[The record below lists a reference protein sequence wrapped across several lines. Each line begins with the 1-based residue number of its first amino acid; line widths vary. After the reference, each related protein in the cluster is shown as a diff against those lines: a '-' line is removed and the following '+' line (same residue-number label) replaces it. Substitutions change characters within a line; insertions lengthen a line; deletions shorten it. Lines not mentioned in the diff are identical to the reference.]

1 MDIDWAPFLS
11 FVFVAHITP
20 GPNNLNAA
28 AMGLNIGYRRTVPFI
43 FGVYLGLSILLV
55 LTGLLKM
62 AVSDFFYRN
71 IIIFKIAGSAYLL
84 WLAFSMVRKNDGE
97 QRPAPRASILK
108 GLTLQ
113 FVNPKALFFSMTLYA
128 LFITGSYHWYQT
140 VIFSVTLPLATFFF
154 VSLWAFTGAFLS
166 KYLEKPLHRRIFFIV
181 MALLLVYTVVTI
193 LTKEFV
199 V

>member
-1 MDIDWAPFLS
+1 MDIDWVPFLS

-28 AMGLNIGYRRTVPFI
+28 AMGLDRGYRRTIPFI
-43 FGVYLGLSILLV
+43 LGVYLGLSILLL

-71 IIIFKIAGSAYLL
+71 ILAFKIAGSAYLL
-84 WLAFSMVRKNDGE
+84 WLAFSMVRKKDGK
-97 QRPAPRASILK
+97 QQPAPRASIVK

-113 FVNPKALFFSMTLYA
+113 FVNPKALFFSMTLYS
-128 LFITGSYHWYQT
+128 LFVTGSYHWYQIM
-140 VIFSVTLPLATFFF
+140 VFSFTLPLATYFF
-154 VSLWAFTGAFLS
+154 VSLWALAGAFLS
-166 KYLEKPLHRRIFFIV
+166 KYLEKPLHRRIFFLV
-181 MALLLVYTVVTI
+181 MAMLLVYTVVAI

-199 V
+199 